1 MVSSET
7 ANVAYTAEFIDGPLE
22 GQVDSRVLVHGK
34 HDTRVSMLAA
44 VEGIEALFWY
54 DEVDA
59 RDVQGRLHVRYRFDA
74 GDSDPY
80 IPTDEPNNLI

>member
-1 MVSSET
+1 MASPESH
-7 ANVAYTAEFIDGPLE
+7 NVVYTAEFIDGPLE

-34 HDTRVSMLAA
+34 HDSRISMLAA

-54 DEVDA
+54 DEVDE
-59 RDVQGRLHVRYRFDA
+59 RDVQGRLHVRYRFDV

-80 IPTDEPNNLI
+80 LPTDEQD

>member
-1 MVSSET
+1 MSSPET
-7 ANVAYTAEFIDGPLE
+7 QNVLYTAEFIDGPLE

-34 HDTRVSMLAA
+34 HDPRISMLAA

-54 DEVDA
+54 DEVDE

-80 IPTDEPNNLI
+80 LPTEEQD

>member
-1 MVSSET
+1 MASPET
-7 ANVAYTAEFIDGPLE
+7 PNVLYTAEFIDGPLE
-22 GQVDSRVLVHGK
+22 GQVDSRVLVHGT
-34 HDTRVSMLAA
+34 HDSRISMLAA

-54 DEVDA
+54 DEVDD

-80 IPTDEPNNLI
+80 LPTDDQD